1 MTKKTINMDMVREAR
16 VNLERI
22 AREHPELTNLSRE
35 DAGRL
40 LQGVFEVAI
49 DKDKL
54 TFKLEEVAEILGL
67 STETLRRAIK
77 AGKLKAMKTGREYII
92 SRPELE
98 KYFREQGGGDLFG
111 D

>member
-1 MTKKTINMDMVREAR
+1 MTINMDMVREAR
-16 VNLERI
+16 ANLARI
-22 AREHPELTNLSRE
+22 AREHPELTNLSE
-35 DAGRL
+35 DDAERL
-40 LQGVFEVAI
+40 LQGVIDVTI

-92 SRPELE
+92 SRPELK
-98 KYFREQGGGDLFG
+98 KYFREHGGGDLFG
-111 D
+111 DKI